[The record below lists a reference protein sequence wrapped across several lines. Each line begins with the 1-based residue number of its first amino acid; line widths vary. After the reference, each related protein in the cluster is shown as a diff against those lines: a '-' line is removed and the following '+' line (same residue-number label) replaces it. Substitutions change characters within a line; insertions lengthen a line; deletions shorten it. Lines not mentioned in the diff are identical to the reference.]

1 MDNLDFNNKEQFLDF
16 FIKYALMEDMGDGD
30 HTSLACVGAEDEDKA
45 VLLVKDEGILAGVE
59 LMEHI
64 VKAVDPE
71 ATINIF
77 KRDGSYVQHG
87 DIAFLIRCKSR
98 ALLLAERLVLNTM
111 QRMSGV
117 ATTARKYAD
126 EVKDYPVQI
135 LDTRK
140 TMPLNRFLQKWA
152 VQIGGCTNYRFGLF
166 DRIMIKDN
174 HVDASGGMR
183 AAIERVQT
191 YLQEKGKDLEIT
203 VEVRDL
209 EELSLVMDYP
219 IVNRVMLDNFSFEDM
234 KTAVAQINRQKEVE
248 ASGGITM
255 ETLKSVAAT
264 GVDFISVGALT
275 HSAPSLD
282 LSLKVRNEISV

>member
-30 HTSLACVGAEDEDKA
+30 HTSLACVGAEDEDTA

-64 VKAVDPE
+64 VKAVDPD
-71 ATINIF
+71 ARINIF

-87 DIAFLIRCKSR
+87 DIAFQIRCKSR

>member
-1 MDNLDFNNKEQFLDF
+1 MNKLDFNNKTEFLKF
-16 FIKYALMEDMGDGD
+16 FIDYALMEDQGDGD
-30 HTSLACVGAEDEDKA
+30 HTSLACVGAEDEDTAILK
-45 VLLVKDEGILAGVE
+45 VKDEGILAGVE

-64 VKAVDPE
+64 FKAVDPN
-71 ATINIF
+71 ARINIF
-77 KRDGSYVQHG
+77 KKDGSFVQHG
-87 DIAFLIRCKSR
+87 DIAFQVHCKSR

-117 ATTARKYAD
+117 ATTARMYAD
-126 EVKDYPVQI
+126 AVKDFPVQI

-152 VQIGGCTNYRFGLF
+152 VQIGGCSNYRFGLF

-174 HVDASGGMR
+174 HVDASGGMQE
-183 AAIERVQT
+183 AIERVQD
-191 YLQEKGKDLEIT
+191 YLKEMGKSLEMT

-209 EELSLVMDYP
+209 EELELVMGYDS
-219 IVNRVMLDNFSFEDM
+219 VNRVMLDNFSMEDM
-234 KTAVAQINRQKEVE
+234 RIAVARVDKKKEVE
-248 ASGGITM
+248 ASGGITIDV
-255 ETLKSVAAT
+255 LKEVAST

-282 LSLKVRNEISV
+282 LSLKVRK

>member
-1 MDNLDFNNKEQFLDF
+1 MDYLNFNNKEQFLDF
-16 FIKYALMEDMGDGD
+16 FVKYALMEDQADGD
-30 HTSLACVGAEDEDKA
+30 HTSLACVGADDEDTA
-45 VLLVKDEGILAGVE
+45 ILLVKDEGILAGVE

-64 VKAVDPE
+64 VKAVDPD
-71 ATINIF
+71 AHINIF

-87 DIAFLIRCKSR
+87 DIAFQVRCKSR

-117 ATTARKYAD
+117 ATTSRKYAD
-126 EVKDYPVQI
+126 EVKDFPVQI

-152 VQIGGCTNYRFGLF
+152 VQIGGCSNYRFGLF

-183 AAIERVQT
+183 EAIERVEE
-191 YLQEKGKDLEIT
+191 YLKVNKKDLEIT

-209 EELSLVMDYP
+209 DELKLVMEYP
-219 IVNRVMLDNFSFEDM
+219 RVNRVMLDNFSLEDM
-234 KTAVAQINRQKEVE
+234 RTAVASINKQKEVE
-248 ASGGITM
+248 ASGGITL
-255 ETLKSVAAT
+255 EVLQKVAAT

-282 LSLKVRNEISV
+282 LSLKVRNEINV